1 MTISYELTPIS
12 TVFPKINFNVND
24 IEVKVGTNAPSVPLN
39 PFYVPQA
46 DVLEDLLV
54 ELSLPADA
62 LACCHGVFVRLDRAC
77 AGGGSPRLGTDRQ
90 TAPQL

>member
-46 DVLEDLLV
+46 DVLE
-54 ELSLPADA
+54 LSLIHISEPT
-62 LACCHGVFVRLDRAC
+62 R
-77 AGGGSPRLGTDRQ
+77 PY
-90 TAPQL
+90 